1 MLVWFSGIPESEQTL
16 NNLSAILQLKKKSI
30 RSNTRETPDWSSI
43 LFQVRKLCN
52 SMSQAVPSM
61 AL

>member
-1 MLVWFSGIPESEQTL
+1 MLVWFRGIPESEQTL
-16 NNLSAILQLKKKSI
+16 NNLSAILQLKKSI
-30 RSNTRETPDWSSI
+30 SSNTRETPDWSSI